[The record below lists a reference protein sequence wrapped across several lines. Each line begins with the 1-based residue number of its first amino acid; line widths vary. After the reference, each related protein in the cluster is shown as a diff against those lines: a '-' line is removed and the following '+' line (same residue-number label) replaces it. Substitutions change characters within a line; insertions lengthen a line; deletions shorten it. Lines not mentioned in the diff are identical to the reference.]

1 MFVLE
6 DMSKMEGGVCSCGYV
21 YDAGRCLFLRI
32 GLRCREVFALEDK
45 PKMEGGVC
53 S

>member
-6 DMSKMEGGVCSCGYV
+6 DMSKMLE
-21 YDAGRCLFLRI
+21 GRCLFLRI
-32 GLRCREVFALEDK
+32 CLRWREVFVLEDR
-45 PKMEGGVC
+45 PKMQGGVC

>member
-6 DMSKMEGGVCSCGYV
+6 DMSKMEGG
-21 YDAGRCLFLRI
+21 RCLFLRI
-32 GLRCREVFALEDK
+32 CLRWREVFVLEDMS
-45 PKMEGGVC
+45 KMQGGVC

>member
-6 DMSKMEGGVCSCGYV
+6 DMSKM
-21 YDAGRCLFLRI
+21 RCLFLRI
-32 GLRCREVFALEDK
+32 CLRCREVFVLEDMS
-45 PKMEGGVC
+45 KMQGGVC